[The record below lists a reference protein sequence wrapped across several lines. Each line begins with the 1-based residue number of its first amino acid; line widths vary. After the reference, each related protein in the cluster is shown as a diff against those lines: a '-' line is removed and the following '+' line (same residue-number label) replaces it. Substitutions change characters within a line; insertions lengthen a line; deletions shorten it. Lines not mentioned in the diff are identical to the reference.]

1 MRFSKKQTPSQFS
14 SWKLGSKY
22 KLEKILGRGSYGSV
36 AQAIQLETGK
46 KVAVK
51 KISNVFDNTVDCKR
65 ILREIIILSQLDHP
79 CIVKLLEVVV
89 PSSKVELET
98 FDELYLVL
106 EFCDSDLKKLMKSSL
121 NLELNHI
128 KTILW
133 NLLHAMKYLHEAR
146 VIHRDLKPAN
156 ILLNEDCTIKICD
169 FGLARTVD
177 DTICNKTQ
185 KLLEEI
191 KPEDYSSEAKE
202 ERATAS
208 AQQRKSLLGTSI
220 NVQ

>member
-1 MRFSKKQTPSQFS
+1 M
-14 SWKLGSKY
+14 
-22 KLEKILGRGSYGSV
+22 
-36 AQAIQLETGK
+36 ETGK

-51 KISNVFDNTVDCKR
+51 KVSNVFDNPVDCKR
-65 ILREIIILSQLDHP
+65 ILREIIILRQLDHP
-79 CIVKLLEVVV
+79 CIIKLHEVIV
-89 PSSKVELET
+89 PSGKDELET

-106 EFCDSDLKKLMKSSL
+106 ELCDSDLKKLMKSSL

-133 NLLHAMKYLHEAR
+133 NLLHAMKYLHEAN

-169 FGLARTVD
+169 FGLARAVD

-185 KLLEEI
+185 KLLEQV
-191 KPEDYSSEAKE
+191 KTDDKD
-202 ERATAS
+202 T
-208 AQQRKSLLGTSI
+208 
-220 NVQ
+220 